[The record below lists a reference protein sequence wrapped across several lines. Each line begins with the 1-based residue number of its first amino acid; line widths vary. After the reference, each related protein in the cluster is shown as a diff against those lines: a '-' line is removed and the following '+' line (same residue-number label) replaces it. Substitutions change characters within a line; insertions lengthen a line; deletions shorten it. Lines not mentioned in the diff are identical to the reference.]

1 MKIYLVGGAVRD
13 QLLGLPIVERDWIVV
28 GSSVEAMLAQ
38 GYQLVGKDFP
48 VFLHPETKEEYA
60 LARTERKTGLGYKG
74 FVCHASPD
82 VTLEEDLLRRDL
94 TINAI
99 AMDDNGCFIDPHNGI
114 HDLKEKKLRHVSS
127 AFEEDPIRLLRIA
140 RFCARF
146 HHYGFYIAPET
157 MELMRNMVR
166 KGEMQ
171 ACVPERIWKECECS
185 LSERNPVLFF
195 KTLRECGALA
205 ILFPEIDALFGIP
218 NPPKWHPEIDSGWHT
233 MMVLEQATLL
243 SDSSAVRFCALVH
256 DLGKACTDW
265 MHWPSHHGHDDAG
278 IEKIKALAQ
287 RLKLP
292 KHYEQMGI
300 LTSRFHTSIHKSK
313 ELSPAGLLKLF
324 ETMDAFRRPERFFD
338 ILLACKADARG
349 RPGHENDAYSSMD
362 YLKSMLALVRQVSVR
377 PLIERGLMGLAL
389 AQALHQARVEVLKKE
404 ISYR

>member
-1 MKIYLVGGAVRD
+1 MKTYLVGGAVRD
-13 QLLGLPIVERDWIVV
+13 QLLGLPVVERDWVVV
-28 GSSVEAMLAQ
+28 GSTVEEMLEQ

-74 FVCHASPD
+74 FVCHASPN

-99 AMDDNGCFIDPHNGI
+99 AMDDKGRFIDPYNGMK
-114 HDLKEKKLRHVSS
+114 DLTDKQLRHVSP
-127 AFEEDPIRLLRIA
+127 AFEEDPIRVLRIA

-146 HHYGFYIAPET
+146 HHYGFHIAPET
-157 MELMRNMVR
+157 MQLMRNMVR
-166 KGEMQ
+166 NGEMQ
-171 ACVPERIWKECECS
+171 ACVSERVWKECAQS
-185 LSERNPVLFF
+185 LSEKDPVFF
-195 KTLRECGALA
+195 FRTLRESGALA
-205 ILFPEIDALFGIP
+205 ILFPEIDALFGVP

-243 SDSSAVRFCALVH
+243 SDSPAVRFCALVH

-265 MHWPSHHGHDDAG
+265 MHWPSHHGHDDTG

-287 RLKLP
+287 RLKIP
-292 KHYEQMGI
+292 KNFEQMGI
-300 LTSRFHTSIHKSK
+300 LTSRFHTSIHKCK

-324 ETMDAFRRPERFFD
+324 EKMDAFRRPERFFD

-349 RPGHENDAYSSMD
+349 RPGHEKDEYSSLA
-362 YLKSMLALVRQVSVR
+362 YLKTRLALIMQVSVK
-377 PLIERGLMGLAL
+377 PLIERGLIGAAL
-389 AQALHQARVEVLKKE
+389 ADALHQARVAVLKAAK
-404 ISYR
+404 ID